1 MKDYEF
7 LLKKISEKIKDP
19 KKKKYIKDNL
29 ESIVVDLKDF
39 SEFFSNIVSITLQN
53 IPTKEKIQRL
63 NKMKFRKSRL
73 TKKESKDILKALNL
87 DNIIGGSQKEKE
99 IEELKK
105 IHANLDKNVT
115 FCLTNMGVIASKL
128 FSNFPKYGT
137 LMISKFFSDMANL
150 YNFDWHSFEDFTK
163 KMDWVYLYLFALASL
178 PVVGVIF
185 DIIIII
191 RSIKQDRIFLAI
203 LTLITTII
211 SMFTAHII
219 DLGLIIKVL
228 YFLDVT
234 SYTSVKNMDI
244 PTPTEGDDDVFY
256 NNDGRTSEIP
266 VGVKKDIKQV
276 GGELP
281 NTTAEFFSI
290 IQSAS
295 SNNHVSQEDK
305 DQNLINIQEALQN
318 GGNLKSYDNKSMFS
332 DISSIDSNL
341 SIDSD
346 TE

>member
-7 LLKKISEKIKDP
+7 LLRKISDKIKDP
-19 KKKKYIKDNL
+19 KKKKYIRDNL

-39 SEFFSNIVSITLQN
+39 SNFFSKVVSITFEK
-53 IPTKEKIQRL
+53 IPTKDKIKKL
-63 NKMKFRKSRL
+63 NKIKFRKARL
-73 TKKESKDILKALNL
+73 TKKESKDILKALKL

-137 LMISKFFSDMANL
+137 LMISKFFSDVANL

-163 KMDWVYLYLFALASL
+163 KMDWIYLYLFALASL
-178 PVVGVIF
+178 PIVGVVF

-203 LTLITTII
+203 LTFITTVI
-211 SMFTAHII
+211 SMFTAHIV
-219 DLGLIIKVL
+219 DLGLIIKIL

-244 PTPTEGDDDVFY
+244 PTPTEGNDDVFY
-256 NNDGRTSEIP
+256 NNDGRTTEVPTEIP
-266 VGVKKDIKQV
+266 KKIKEQV
-276 GGELP
+276 GGDLQ
-281 NTTAEFFSI
+281 NTTAGFFSI
-290 IQSAS
+290 IHSAS
-295 SNNHVSQEDK
+295 KNNPVTQDEKED
-305 DQNLINIQEALQN
+305 NLVNIQEALQN
-318 GGNLKSYDNKSMFS
+318 GGNNESYDKKSFFS
-332 DISSIDSNL
+332 EISSVDSNL
-341 SIDSD
+341 SIESN
-346 TE
+346 